1 VAQRLI
7 VIGGDA
13 AGMSA
18 ASQARRRRDRGDLE
32 TVTYLLGRLH
42 THGTGAARQRS
53 VFNRTGEMSQVI
65 DYLAAQTR
73 G

>member
-1 VAQRLI
+1 MRRLFEL
-7 VIGGDA
+7 VGPHLE
-13 AGMSA
+13 
-18 ASQARRRRDRGDLE
+18 RHGDLE

-53 VFNRTGEMSQVI
+53 VFTRTGEMSQVI
-65 DYLAAQTR
+65 DYLATQTR